1 LSSQFTRGAFS
12 VCVVWDLL
20 SLGTDHADAAM
31 CKSSKTKTI
40 ALYDAIA
47 NQLIFL
53 STLISTDLPPQ
64 NMCAGTCCS
73 LNATRCEYTTTEP
86 PQTLPTTIESNLTTA
101 STSASISA
109 ANSFSSTASFSS
121 QVTTLLPAPAI
132 GSDSNAVSA
141 EVLGGA
147 IGGALAGVVLI
158 ILLVIGC
165 VAMRKRN
172 SADAKAA
179 AAVAPVAAMGGGT
192 VASDDAP
199 AANNAAGTVYVAFDD
214 NATHASGSSHY
225 EESNI
230 HQF

>member
-1 LSSQFTRGAFS
+1 VVRGGAEFILSSRELTIAFTAL
-12 VCVVWDLL
+12 CN
-20 SLGTDHADAAM
+20 
-31 CKSSKTKTI
+31 SSSTKTI
-40 ALYDAIA
+40 VLYETVA
-47 NQLIFL
+47 
-53 STLISTDLPPQ
+53 TLQITIDSISADLLFQ
-64 NMCAGTCCS
+64 QSVCAGTCCS

-86 PQTLPTTIESNLTTA
+86 PQTLPTTIENNLTTA

-121 QVTTLLPAPAI
+121 QVTTLLPAI

-165 VAMRKRN
+165 VAMRKRK
-172 SADAKAA
+172 SRDAPVA

-214 NATHASGSSHY
+214 NANSHY